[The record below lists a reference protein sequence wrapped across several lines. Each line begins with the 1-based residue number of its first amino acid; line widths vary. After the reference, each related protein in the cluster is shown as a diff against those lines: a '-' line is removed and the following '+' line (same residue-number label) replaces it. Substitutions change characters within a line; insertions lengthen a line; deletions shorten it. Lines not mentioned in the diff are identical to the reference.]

1 MKKIFRKNQLI
12 ITSLAIMIAVAG
24 YLNFSGKDVSMVSE
38 KKEAMEQ
45 QNGEFA
51 DVSAPLDDTLNEKAD
66 ASESE
71 IGEAVLTSANVKSY
85 VSTAKLNRE
94 QSHAKAK
101 ENLESV
107 INNKTLA
114 ESQKQEAIDQLARLS
129 DRLEKQTSA
138 EEMLGAKGFL
148 NSVVTMNDDT
158 VDVMVANQDISEVS
172 RVQIEDIVSRTCGYD
187 LDQIVITKMKLNQ

>member
-1 MKKIFRKNQLI
+1 MKKIFKKNQLI

-24 YLNFSGKDVSMVSE
+24 YLNFSGKDVSMISD

-45 QNGEFA
+45 QNGEIA
-51 DVSAPLDDTLNEKAD
+51 DVSAPLEDTLNEKAD
-66 ASESE
+66 VSDSE

-85 VSTAKLNRE
+85 VSNAKLNRE

-107 INNKTLA
+107 INNETLS
-114 ESQKQEAIDQLARLS
+114 ESQKHEAIDQLARLS

-148 NSVVTMNDDT
+148 NSVVTMNDDS

-187 LDQIVITKMKLNQ
+187 LDQIVITKMKLN